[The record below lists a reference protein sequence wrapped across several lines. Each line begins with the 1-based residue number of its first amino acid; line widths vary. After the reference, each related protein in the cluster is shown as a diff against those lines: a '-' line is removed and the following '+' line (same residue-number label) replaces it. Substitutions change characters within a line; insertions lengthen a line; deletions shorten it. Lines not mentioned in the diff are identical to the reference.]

1 MVERVSV
8 GFFTVC
14 PSVYPVQYS
23 TVCSLYCQSG
33 VQEYRCT
40 GVQVYRCTGV
50 QVYRY
55 VLCIASH
62 VADNTLQHLDGCQ
75 TQFSDLVS
83 RLPLLPQLTLDV
95 LQPLAA
101 QVAPLLPL
109 ADSAVEC
116 SVV

>member
-1 MVERVSV
+1 MLSV
-8 GFFTVC
+8 L
-14 PSVYPVQYS
+14 PVWS
-23 TVCSLYCQSG
+23 
-33 VQEYRCT
+33 T

-50 QVYRY
+50 QY
-55 VLCIASH
+55 VPCIASH

-109 ADSAVEC
+109 ADSAVQC
-116 SVV
+116 SAV